1 MRRWGT
7 VHYLAVAGA
16 LTVVVLLFLLP
27 RTPRTAP
34 VPEQAAPAPDDLLR
48 RLDEAVALVNG
59 QEPMQ
64 GIMLLRQLAEEHPER
79 PEVHWHLGLFSLQ
92 SGQVDKAAAR
102 FRKVV
107 ELDTAGTLPE
117 AWSMLGQ
124 SYAMM
129 DSILPAIEAL
139 TRYRQLTPDP
149 EAQKATDKALE
160 ELRINLDEQDHAL
173 R

>member
-7 VHYLAVAGA
+7 VHYLALAGA
-16 LTVVVLLFLLP
+16 LAVVVLLMLLP

-34 VPEQAAPAPDDLLR
+34 ADTQATAVPDDLQR

-92 SGQVDKAAAR
+92 SGQMDKAAAR

-117 AWSMLGQ
+117 AWSLLGQ
-124 SYAMM
+124 SYASM

-149 EAQKATDKALE
+149 EAQKATDQALE
-160 ELRINLDEQDHAL
+160 VLRNKLEAQEHAL

>member
-7 VHYLAVAGA
+7 AHYLALAGA
-16 LTVVVLLFLLP
+16 LVVVVLLMFLP
-27 RTPRTAP
+27 RTPGAAP
-34 VPEQAAPAPDDLLR
+34 VGEQQGAVPDDLQR

-64 GIMLLRQLAEEHPER
+64 GIMQLRQLAEEHPER

-92 SGQVDKAAAR
+92 SGQMDKAAAR

-117 AWSMLGQ
+117 AWSLLGQ
-124 SYAMM
+124 SYASM
-129 DSILPAIEAL
+129 DSIQPAIDAL

-149 EAQKATDKALE
+149 EARKATDQALE
-160 ELRINLDEQDHAL
+160 VLRNKSEAQEHAL

>member
-16 LTVVVLLFLLP
+16 LAVVVLLFLLP
-27 RTPRTAP
+27 RTPGTTTGPDQEA
-34 VPEQAAPAPDDLLR
+34 VVTDDLQR

-107 ELDTAGTLPE
+107 ELDTAGTRPE

-129 DSILPAIEAL
+129 DSILPAIDAL

-149 EAQKATDKALE
+149 EARKATDQALE